1 MCRIDGEI
9 GPGDGG
15 ALAGN
20 VRIVSCLGAF
30 GILRGALKRFFDSAF
45 DVVVCYVLGS
55 PGGFGKC

>member
-9 GPGDGG
+9 GSGDGG

-30 GILRGALKRFFDSAF
+30 GILRGALKRFLILLLMWLFVTF
-45 DVVVCYVLGS
+45 
-55 PGGFGKC
+55 